1 MNNLL
6 EVALSP
12 DGYTHIRFETLES
25 QRNFVYKGKVMDDFE
40 VHYTLD
46 TIMEE
51 WEYPKL
57 TGPIHVYRQK
67 NGVLEQHE
75 IKVYTPD

>member
-6 EVALSP
+6 DVALSHG
-12 DGYTHIRFETLES
+12 GYTHIRFETPAA
-25 QRNFVYKGKVMDDFE
+25 QRNFVYKDVVMDDLE

-46 TIMEE
+46 AIMEE

-57 TGPIHVYRQK
+57 TGPIQIFRQK

-75 IKVYTPD
+75 IRVYSPD

>member
-6 EVALSP
+6 DVALSHE
-12 DGYTHIRFETLES
+12 GYTHLRFETVEA
-25 QRNFVYKGKVMDDFE
+25 QRNFVYKDVVMDDLE

-46 TIMEE
+46 ALMEE

-57 TGPIHVYRQK
+57 TGPIQIYRQK
-67 NGVLEQHE
+67 NGVLEHHE
-75 IKVYTPD
+75 IRVYNPD

>member
-6 EVALSP
+6 ETALSHE
-12 DGYTHIRFETLES
+12 GYTHIRFETMLA
-25 QRNFVYKGKVMDDFE
+25 QRNFVYKDKVMDDFE

-46 TIMEE
+46 AIMEE
-51 WEYPKL
+51 WEYPEL
-57 TGPIHVYRQK
+57 LGPIQIYRQK
-67 NGVLEQHE
+67 NGVLEEHQ

>member
-6 EVALSP
+6 DTVLSHE
-12 DGYTHIRFETLES
+12 GYTHIRFETTAAE
-25 QRNFVYKGKVMDDFE
+25 RNFVYKDKLMDDFE

-46 TIMEE
+46 AIMEE
-51 WEYPKL
+51 WDYPEL
-57 TGPIHVYRQK
+57 LGPIQIYRQK
-67 NGVLEQHE
+67 NGILEEHQ

>member
-6 EVALSP
+6 DTVLSHE
-12 DGYTHIRFETLES
+12 GYTHIRFETTAAE
-25 QRNFVYKGKVMDDFE
+25 RNFVYKDKLMDDFE

-46 TIMEE
+46 AIMEE
-51 WEYPKL
+51 CDYPEL
-57 TGPIHVYRQK
+57 LGPIQIYRQK
-67 NGVLEQHE
+67 NGVLEEHQ